1 MAKKLDDILTH
12 CETMAAFEE
21 NLSSGVITQDRL
33 VLIKETKQLWSH
45 GQFYDC
51 SGGGISGLT
60 PVVYHEPSETSLELV
75 PGVLHKWGAESP
87 LTSLSFT
94 LPDDAEDSV
103 NNYKLVFTIGSGF
116 TISLPSYLKWE
127 NDTIPEFEEGMRC
140 EMNIEDCRIV
150 CAIFPLPAVEGEY
163 LEYVENGGTDY
174 VLTDYVFS
182 GKDCGYEIKGS
193 MAEKKSS
200 YQCLAGAGNGLSDTP
215 FAFWFWATSGALTDY
230 WSGTKTTVVS
240 SPTVGTAYE
249 CKQTKTAI
257 TVSST
262 RPLAIFTLGGHPS
275 PSTNMANGRFYYL
288 KILNAS
294 GNPNIYLRPFKRK
307 SDGAIGLKD
316 EVSGTF
322 YPSVNGDL
330 IGG

>member
-127 NDTIPEFEEGMRC
+127 NDTIPTFEEGMRC

-150 CAIFPLPAVEGEY
+150 CAIFPLPNIETAS
-163 LEYVENGGTDY
+163 LEYVENDGVDFVRTDILVPEDCDGFRCKVALLNDDDPTEYVFGTTSSDGDFLGAYVNTMDYTLHTVYNTIDEEHADVSLGVAYEVMTTDHGGTYPSEDP
-174 VLTDYVFS
+174 LYVFT
-182 GKDCGYEIKGS
+182 YN
-193 MAEKKSS
+193 
-200 YQCLAGAGNGLSDTP
+200 AGAVP
-215 FAFWFWATSGALTDY
+215 A
-230 WSGTKTTVVS
+230 
-240 SPTVGTAYE
+240 
-249 CKQTKTAI
+249 
-257 TVSST
+257 TVSK
-262 RPLAIFTLGGHPS
+262 L
-275 PSTNMANGRFYYL
+275 RFYYL
-288 KILNAS
+288 RMYDAMGETIVSLVPARSSS
-294 GNPNIYLRPFKRK
+294 GV
-307 SDGAIGLKD
+307 IGLKD

-322 YPSVNGDL
+322 YPSENGNL